1 MKFANHWC
9 CIGTLVGVLCHSA
22 AAQEAVT
29 TEAPA
34 AQTKVAQGLE
44 ALSTLDSV
52 RAGLPADDGSANPNA
67 ESSRVMMGGMR
78 GGRGGR
84 MDGMAGMMGGMGA
97 APSAK
102 QLLLQHI
109 NKLRQSLGAP
119 NQDRERL
126 ELVLREALAEYFVL
140 DMQERVREFDKVK
153 ARVEQ
158 MEAKL
163 QARLDQR
170 HELVELQIKQMLYK
184 ADGLDFFVPE
194 GGANAA
200 RFGRDDGP
208 GMMSGMMGGMMGGRG
223 STDGG
228 GYGGGMMGGGYGGGD
243 YGGGMMGGGVEG
255 GYGGGDTMA
264 DSPGAAPSIEIP
276 GYDIGFK
283 MTRYTRFPGQPLG
296 DSDPLQYYLAIDGKS
311 DKEIQKNAPDASAS
325 DEVKLKSLLLAMHN
339 FYDLFKHLPAP
350 ANRRDK
356 SEQPHSWRVAL
367 LPILGHAELYKQYRF
382 DEPWDS
388 RNNRKLLEQMPA
400 VFASQGDSDAKLGMT
415 RIQMLVGNGAAFDNN
430 RPTDFADIT
439 DGISNTIA
447 LAVASASI
455 PWTKPADIPFLPNAT
470 LAKLAPSRIVGL
482 CDGRIEILP
491 SDLTEQQLTALV
503 TRSGG
508 EPR

>member
-9 CIGTLVGVLCHSA
+9 CIATLVGAMCHSA
-22 AAQEAVT
+22 AAQEAAT

-34 AQTKVAQGLE
+34 AQTKVAEGIE
-44 ALSTLDSV
+44 ALSTLDNV
-52 RAGLPADDGSANPNA
+52 RAGLPADDSSANLNA
-67 ESSRVMMGGMR
+67 ESSR
-78 GGRGGR
+78 
-84 MDGMAGMMGGMGA
+84 GMMGGRPGVRDGLSGLGTA
-97 APSAK
+97 RSPK

-119 NQDRERL
+119 NRDRERL

-170 HELVELQIKQMLYK
+170 HELVELQIKQLLYK

-194 GGANAA
+194 GGANAGG
-200 RFGRDDGP
+200 FGSDDAP
-208 GMMSGMMGGMMGGRG
+208 GMMGGMMGGRG

-228 GYGGGMMGGGYGGGD
+228 GYGGGMMGGGYGGG
-243 YGGGMMGGGVEG
+243 YPGAGVMGGGVEG
-255 GYGGGDTMA
+255 GYGGDDIMA
-264 DSPGAAPSIEIP
+264 DSPGTAPSIEIP

-296 DSDPLQYYLAIDGKS
+296 GSDPLQYYLAFDGKS

-367 LPILGHAELYKQYRF
+367 LPILGHAELYKRYRF

-388 RNNRKLLEQMPA
+388 ENNRKLLEQMPA

-415 RIQMLVGNGAAFDNN
+415 RFQMLVGNGAAFDNS
-430 RPTDFADIT
+430 RPTDFGDIT
-439 DGISNTIA
+439 DGTFNTIA
-447 LAVASASI
+447 LAVASASV
-455 PWTKPADIPFLPNAT
+455 PWTKPADIPFVPNAT
-470 LAKLAPSRIVGL
+470 LAKLASSRIVGL
-482 CDGRIEILP
+482 CDGSVETLP
-491 SDLTEQQLTALV
+491 AALTEQQLTALV

-508 EPR
+508 EVR